1 MAESVFNKRRWKFF
15 VALLVLCAVAAVAV
29 GIGMHYYIGHG
40 TDASDLAEVMPDS
53 LVVGARFSLA
63 DMLESEGYTYGWT
76 KDAVDVEVLVRTR
89 PAGGQSVMSEE
100 EGELSAQSGLL
111 AYDAEER
118 EFRVLGVGEG
128 VLNIVNPVDD
138 TVRIEIPF
146 STRFANSDTAEIF
159 EANFPEADDDGFITA
174 EELAAVK
181 ILTIAEGGTFEV
193 GEFDVFP
200 GLQSVVLTA
209 DGVSTLRGA
218 AELDGVTYYVYD
230 GRYAEYISSPEWRD
244 IADRVYPIVDLADGV
259 HTVVFEFRGG
269 TIETAGLG
277 AERTYTSVADGG
289 TVDISMYVP
298 TRLGYTFT
306 GWFESDDN
314 GETLAV
320 APVDKDTVYTSDTKL
335 YAGWR
340 ANSYTVSYHDE
351 YTSDLLLLPDPQTFM
366 YGVPGS
372 ITEQE
377 LTRNGYSFA
386 GWSLSEDAAQV
397 DYLPGQ
403 EVLSLASEDGAEIK
417 LYAVWAA
424 NNYTIVYDGNA
435 SGVSGVPQPQADI
448 AFDKEVALASGVPT
462 RSGYHFLGWS
472 LTSGSIAAAYKPGDK
487 VKGLVADEG
496 REVILYAVW
505 AANSYTIAF
514 DANGGS
520 NAPADIQ
527 AEYDKTVYIP
537 PSTPSRYGYN
547 FLGWA
552 RSKTATRAEYS
563 AGASVSRLTAS
574 SGGVVTF
581 YAVWKADTFR
591 VRYDDNLLGSGVA
604 VPKGD
609 TISYTGSY
617 NISSSRPSRTG
628 YYFLGWSFTASGTI
642 AYDPGDKAN
651 VRDLYDRS
659 EKSDGIVTL
668 YARWEQMYKI
678 TIKSE
683 GKKGGTIALTPARS
697 DLYYRAGEQI
707 TAKITYS
714 GSNDKHFGYQSGSTT
729 IEEKGKTE
737 YSFTMPK
744 ADVTLTVYSNP
755 DGCFTPD
762 TLITLADGSMIPVK
776 ELCVGDEVLVFD
788 HVTGEISTSP
798 VAYISI
804 DKAEKWETISLMFE
818 GGVTVDV
825 ISEHGFFDLT
835 TGGYVMINAENV
847 SEYVGHTF
855 AGMAGADGGTLGALK
870 LVGYEFGE
878 AGSEAYSVVTA
889 KDLNHFAN
897 GMLVFT
903 DGIDGLYNIFEY
915 GEGMKYDEE
924 AMAADIERYGLYT
937 YEDWS
942 DYLTY
947 EQFLAYNVQYLKVSV
962 GKGLITEEGIIA
974 LIDRFLR

>member
-174 EELAAVK
+174 EEIAAVK

-200 GLQSVVLTA
+200 ELQSVVLTA

-340 ANSYTVSYHDE
+340 ANSYT
-351 YTSDLLLLPDPQTFM
+351 
-366 YGVPGS
+366 
-372 ITEQE
+372 
-377 LTRNGYSFA
+377 
-386 GWSLSEDAAQV
+386 
-397 DYLPGQ
+397 
-403 EVLSLASEDGAEIK
+403 
-417 LYAVWAA
+417 
-424 NNYTIVYDGNA
+424 IVYDGNA
-435 SGVSGVPQPQADI
+435 SDTKNVPGQQTGI
-448 AFDKEVALASGVPT
+448 AFDEEVALASGVPT
-462 RSGYHFLGWS
+462 
-472 LTSGSIAAAYKPGDK
+472 
-487 VKGLVADEG
+487 
-496 REVILYAVW
+496 
-505 AANSYTIAF
+505 
-514 DANGGS
+514 
-520 NAPADIQ
+520 
-527 AEYDKTVYIP
+527 
-537 PSTPSRYGYN
+537 RYGYN

-804 DKAEKWETISLMFE
+804 DKAEKWETISLDFE

-825 ISEHGFFDLT
+825 IYEHGFFDLT

-897 GMLVFT
+897 GMLVFA

>member
-63 DMLESEGYTYGWT
+63 DMLESEGYAYGWT

-174 EELAAVK
+174 EEIAAVK

-200 GLQSVVLTA
+200 ELQSVVLTA

-218 AELDGVTYYVYD
+218 AELGGVTYYVYD

-340 ANSYTVSYHDE
+340 ANSYT
-351 YTSDLLLLPDPQTFM
+351 
-366 YGVPGS
+366 
-372 ITEQE
+372 
-377 LTRNGYSFA
+377 
-386 GWSLSEDAAQV
+386 
-397 DYLPGQ
+397 
-403 EVLSLASEDGAEIK
+403 
-417 LYAVWAA
+417 
-424 NNYTIVYDGNA
+424 IVYDGNA
-435 SGVSGVPQPQADI
+435 SDAKNVPGQQTGI
-448 AFDKEVALASGVPT
+448 AFDEEVALASGGPT
-462 RSGYHFLGWS
+462 LSGYHFLGWS
-472 LTSGSIAAAYKPGDK
+472 LTSGSIGAAYQPGDK

-496 REVILYAVW
+496 GEVILYAVWAANNYTIVYNGNASDAKDVPGQQTGIAFDEEVALASGEPTRSGYRFLGWSLTSGSIVAAYQPGDKVKGLVAAEGGKVILYAVW

-514 DANGGS
+514 NANGGS
-520 NAPADIQ
+520 NAPANIQ
-527 AEYDKTVYIP
+527 AQYDATVYIP
-537 PSTPSRYGYN
+537 RSTPSRYGYN

-581 YAVWKADTFR
+581 YAVWEADTFR
-591 VRYDDNLLGSGVA
+591 VRYDDNVSGSSVA
-604 VPKGD
+604 VPSS
-609 TISYTGSY
+609 IWLSYTGSY

-628 YYFLGWSFTASGTI
+628 YYFLGWSFTTSGST

-651 VRDLYDRS
+651 VQDLYKRS
-659 EKSDGIVTL
+659 ERSAGTVTL
-668 YARWEQMYKI
+668 YARWEKMYRI
-678 TIKSE
+678 TVKSE
-683 GKKGGTIALTPARS
+683 GEKGGTIALTPARS

-714 GSNDKHFGYQSGSTT
+714 GNKDKYFGYQSGSTT
-729 IEEKGKTE
+729 IKENGKTE
-737 YSFTMPK
+737 YSFTMPN
-744 ADVTLTVYSNP
+744 ADVTLTVYSNQ

-762 TLITLADGSMIPVK
+762 TFITLADGSMIPVK

-825 ISEHGFFDLT
+825 IYEHGFFDLT

-870 LVGYEFGE
+870 LVSYEFGE

-942 DYLTY
+942 DYITY

-962 GKGLITEEGIIA
+962 GKGLITEEGLIA

>member
-63 DMLESEGYTYGWT
+63 DMLESEGYAYGWT

-200 GLQSVVLTA
+200 ELQSVVLTA

-340 ANSYTVSYHDE
+340 ANIATPSPIT
-351 YTSDLLLLPDPQTFM
+351 TSTP
-366 YGVPGS
+366 
-372 ITEQE
+372 
-377 LTRNGYSFA
+377 
-386 GWSLSEDAAQV
+386 
-397 DYLPGQ
+397 
-403 EVLSLASEDGAEIK
+403 
-417 LYAVWAA
+417 
-424 NNYTIVYDGNA
+424 
-435 SGVSGVPQPQADI
+435 
-448 AFDKEVALASGVPT
+448 PT
-462 RSGYHFLGWS
+462 RS
-472 LTSGSIAAAYKPGDK
+472 
-487 VKGLVADEG
+487 
-496 REVILYAVW
+496 
-505 AANSYTIAF
+505 
-514 DANGGS
+514 
-520 NAPADIQ
+520 
-527 AEYDKTVYIP
+527 
-537 PSTPSRYGYN
+537 
-547 FLGWA
+547 
-552 RSKTATRAEYS
+552 
-563 AGASVSRLTAS
+563 
-574 SGGVVTF
+574 
-581 YAVWKADTFR
+581 
-591 VRYDDNLLGSGVA
+591 
-604 VPKGD
+604 
-609 TISYTGSY
+609 
-617 NISSSRPSRTG
+617 
-628 YYFLGWSFTASGTI
+628 
-642 AYDPGDKAN
+642 
-651 VRDLYDRS
+651 
-659 EKSDGIVTL
+659 
-668 YARWEQMYKI
+668 
-678 TIKSE
+678 
-683 GKKGGTIALTPARS
+683 
-697 DLYYRAGEQI
+697 
-707 TAKITYS
+707 
-714 GSNDKHFGYQSGSTT
+714 
-729 IEEKGKTE
+729 
-737 YSFTMPK
+737 
-744 ADVTLTVYSNP
+744 
-755 DGCFTPD
+755 C
-762 TLITLADGSMIPVK
+762 
-776 ELCVGDEVLVFD
+776 
-788 HVTGEISTSP
+788 SP
-798 VAYISI
+798 VRRLSCT
-804 DKAEKWETISLMFE
+804 ER
-818 GGVTVDV
+818 
-825 ISEHGFFDLT
+825 
-835 TGGYVMINAENV
+835 
-847 SEYVGHTF
+847 
-855 AGMAGADGGTLGALK
+855 
-870 LVGYEFGE
+870 
-878 AGSEAYSVVTA
+878 
-889 KDLNHFAN
+889 
-897 GMLVFT
+897 
-903 DGIDGLYNIFEY
+903 
-915 GEGMKYDEE
+915 
-924 AMAADIERYGLYT
+924 AAT
-937 YEDWS
+937 
-942 DYLTY
+942 
-947 EQFLAYNVQYLKVSV
+947 
-962 GKGLITEEGIIA
+962 
-974 LIDRFLR
+974 

>member
-159 EANFPEADDDGFITA
+159 EANFPEADDDWFITA
-174 EELAAVK
+174 EEIAAVK

-200 GLQSVVLTA
+200 ELQSVVLTA

-340 ANSYTVSYHDE
+340 ANSYT
-351 YTSDLLLLPDPQTFM
+351 
-366 YGVPGS
+366 
-372 ITEQE
+372 
-377 LTRNGYSFA
+377 
-386 GWSLSEDAAQV
+386 
-397 DYLPGQ
+397 
-403 EVLSLASEDGAEIK
+403 
-417 LYAVWAA
+417 
-424 NNYTIVYDGNA
+424 IVYDGNA
-435 SGVSGVPQPQADI
+435 SDAKNVPGQQTGI
-448 AFDKEVALASGVPT
+448 AFDEEVALASGVPT
-462 RSGYHFLGWS
+462 
-472 LTSGSIAAAYKPGDK
+472 
-487 VKGLVADEG
+487 
-496 REVILYAVW
+496 
-505 AANSYTIAF
+505 
-514 DANGGS
+514 
-520 NAPADIQ
+520 
-527 AEYDKTVYIP
+527 
-537 PSTPSRYGYN
+537 RYGYN

-552 RSKTATRAEYS
+552 RSRTATRAEYS

-855 AGMAGADGGTLGALK
+855 AGMTGADGGTLGALK

-942 DYLTY
+942 DYITY

-962 GKGLITEEGIIA
+962 GKGLITEEGLIA

>member
-100 EGELSAQSGLL
+100 EGELSVQSGLL
-111 AYDAEER
+111 AYDAKER

-174 EELAAVK
+174 EEIAAVK

-200 GLQSVVLTA
+200 ELQSVVLTA

-244 IADRVYPIVDLADGV
+244 IADKVYPIVDLADGV

-320 APVDKDTVYTSDTKL
+320 APVDKNTVYTSDTKL

-340 ANSYTVSYHDE
+340 ANSYTVSYHDK
-351 YTSDLLLLPDPQTFM
+351 YTSDLLLPDPQTFM
-366 YGVPGS
+366 YGVSGN

-377 LTRNGYSFA
+377 ITRNGYSFA

-424 NNYTIVYDGNA
+424 NSYTIVYDGNA
-435 SGVSGVPQPQADI
+435 SDAKNVPGQQTGI
-448 AFDKEVALASGVPT
+448 KFDEEVALASGEPT
-462 RSGYHFLGWS
+462 RSGYRFLGWS
-472 LTSGSIAAAYKPGDK
+472 LTSGSIAAAYQPGDK
-487 VKGLVADEG
+487 VKGLVADEDG
-496 REVILYAVW
+496 EVILYAVW

-520 NAPADIQ
+520 NAPANIQ
-527 AEYDKTVYIP
+527 AQYDATVYIP
-537 PSTPSRYGYN
+537 RSTPSRYGYN

-563 AGASVSRLTAS
+563 AGASVTRLTAS

-804 DKAEKWETISLMFE
+804 DKAEKWETISLNFE

-870 LVGYEFGE
+870 LVSYEFGE

-942 DYLTY
+942 DYITY

>member
-174 EELAAVK
+174 EEIAAVK

-200 GLQSVVLTA
+200 ELQSVVLTA

-277 AERTYTSVADGG
+277 AERIYTSVADGG
-289 TVDISMYVP
+289 KVDISKYVP

-340 ANSYTVSYHDE
+340 ANSYT
-351 YTSDLLLLPDPQTFM
+351 
-366 YGVPGS
+366 
-372 ITEQE
+372 
-377 LTRNGYSFA
+377 
-386 GWSLSEDAAQV
+386 
-397 DYLPGQ
+397 
-403 EVLSLASEDGAEIK
+403 
-417 LYAVWAA
+417 
-424 NNYTIVYDGNA
+424 IVYDGNA
-435 SGVSGVPQPQADI
+435 SDAKNVPGQQTGI
-448 AFDKEVALASGVPT
+448 AFDEEVALASGVPT
-462 RSGYHFLGWS
+462 LYGYNFLGWS
-472 LTSGSIAAAYKPGDK
+472 LTSGSIGAAYQPGDK

-496 REVILYAVW
+496 GVVTLYAVW

-520 NAPADIQ
+520 NAPANIQ
-527 AEYDKTVYIP
+527 AEYDATVRIP

-574 SGGVVTF
+574 SGGVVTL
-581 YAVWKADTFR
+581 YAVWEADRF
-591 VRYDDNLLGSGVA
+591 LLKYNANVSGSSVA
-604 VPKGD
+604 VPSS
-609 TISYTGSY
+609 IWLSYTGSY

-628 YYFLGWSFTASGTI
+628 YYFLGWSFTASGPT

-651 VRDLYDRS
+651 VQDLYKRS
-659 EKSDGIVTL
+659 EKSAGTVTL
-668 YARWEQMYKI
+668 YARWEKMYRI
-678 TIKSE
+678 TVKSE

-825 ISEHGFFDLT
+825 IYEHGFFDLT

-855 AGMAGADGGTLGALK
+855 AGMAGADGETLGALK
-870 LVGYEFGE
+870 LVSYEFGE

-942 DYLTY
+942 DYITY

-962 GKGLITEEGIIA
+962 GKGLITEEGLIA

>member
-29 GIGMHYYIGHG
+29 GIGMHYYIGHD

-89 PAGGQSVMSEE
+89 PTGGQSVMSEE
-100 EGELSAQSGLL
+100 ESELSAQSGLL

-128 VLNIVNPVDD
+128 ILNIVNPVDD

-174 EELAAVK
+174 EEIASVK
-181 ILTIAEGGTFEV
+181 SLTIAEGGTFEV
-193 GEFDVFP
+193 GEFSVFP
-200 GLQSVVLTA
+200 RLNSVVLTA

-230 GRYAEYISSPEWRD
+230 GRYAEYISSPAWQD

-259 HTVVFEFRGG
+259 HTVVFEFCGG

-335 YAGWR
+335 YAGWA
-340 ANSYTVSYHDE
+340 ANRYTVSYHDE
-351 YTSDLLLLPDPQTFM
+351 HTSDPLLLPDSQTFT
-366 YGVPGS
+366 YGVSGN
-372 ITEQE
+372 ITEQKI
-377 LTRNGYSFA
+377 TRNGYSFA

-403 EVLSLASEDGAEIK
+403 EVLSLASENGAEIK

-424 NNYTIVYDGNA
+424 NNYTIVYDANGGSNA
-435 SGVSGVPQPQADI
+435 PGEQTGI
-448 AFDKEVALASGVPT
+448 AFDEEVALSSDTPD
-462 RSGYHFLGWS
+462 RSGYRFLGWS
-472 LTSGSIAAAYKPGDK
+472 LTPGSIVAAYQPDDK
-487 VKGLVADEG
+487 VKGLVAAEG
-496 REVILYAVW
+496 GKVILYAVW

-520 NAPADIQ
+520 NAPANIQ
-527 AEYDKTVYIP
+527 AQYDKTVYIP
-537 PSTPSRYGYN
+537 RFTPSRYGYN

-574 SGGVVTF
+574 SGGVVTL
-581 YAVWKADTFR
+581 YAVWEADRF
-591 VRYDDNLLGSGVA
+591 LLKYNANVSGSSVA
-604 VPKGD
+604 VPSS
-609 TISYTGSY
+609 IWLSYTGSY

-628 YYFLGWSFTASGTI
+628 YYFLGWSFTASGPI

-651 VRDLYDRS
+651 VQDLYERS
-659 EKSDGIVTL
+659 EQSAGTVTL

-683 GKKGGTIALTPARS
+683 GGKGGTIALTPARS

-714 GSNDKHFGYQSGSTT
+714 GSKDKHFSYQSGSTT
-729 IEEKGKTE
+729 IKENGKTE
-737 YSFTMPK
+737 YSFTMPN
-744 ADVTLTVYSNP
+744 ADVTLTVHSNKK
-755 DGCFTPD
+755 GCFTPD
-762 TLITLADGSMIPVK
+762 TLITLADGSMIPVE

-798 VAYISI
+798 VAYIAI
-804 DKAEKWETISLMFE
+804 DKAEKWETISLDFE

-897 GMLVFT
+897 GMLVFS
-903 DGIDGLYNIFEY
+903 DGIDGFYNIFEY

-947 EQFLAYNVQYLKVSV
+947 EQFLAYNLQYLKVSV

>member
-100 EGELSAQSGLL
+100 EGELSAQPGLL

-174 EELAAVK
+174 EEIAAVK

-200 GLQSVVLTA
+200 ELQSVVLTA

-289 TVDISMYVP
+289 KVDISMYVP

-320 APVDKDTVYTSDTKL
+320 APVDNDTVYTSDTKL

-340 ANSYTVSYHDE
+340 ANRYTVSYHDKD
-351 YTSDLLLLPDPQTFM
+351 TVDLLPDPQTFM

-377 LTRNGYSFA
+377 ITRNGYSFA

-403 EVLSLASEDGAEIK
+403 EVLSLASENGAEIK

-424 NNYTIVYDGNA
+424 NSYTIVYNGNGGSNA
-435 SGVSGVPQPQADI
+435 PGEQTGI
-448 AFDKEVALASGVPT
+448 AFDEEVALSSDTPD
-462 RSGYHFLGWS
+462 RSGYRFLGWS
-472 LTSGSIAAAYKPGDK
+472 LTPGSIVAAYQPGDK

-496 REVILYAVW
+496 GAVILYAVW
-505 AANSYTIAF
+505 AANSYTIVYDGNASDAMNVPGQQTGIAF
-514 DANGGS
+514 DEEVALASGV
-520 NAPADIQ
+520 P
-527 AEYDKTVYIP
+527 T
-537 PSTPSRYGYN
+537 RYGYN

-552 RSKTATRAEYS
+552 KSETATSAEYS
-563 AGASVSRLTAS
+563 AGAIVSRLTAS
-574 SGGVVTF
+574 SGGRVTF
-581 YAVWKADTFR
+581 YAVWEADRF
-591 VRYDDNLLGSGVA
+591 LLKYNSNVPGSSVA
-604 VPKGD
+604 VPSS
-609 TISYTGSY
+609 IWLSYTGSY

-628 YYFLGWSFTASGTI
+628 YYFLGWSFTASGPI
-642 AYDPGDKAN
+642 AYDSGDKTN
-651 VRDLYDRS
+651 VKDLYERS
-659 EKSDGIVTL
+659 ERSAGTVTL
-668 YARWEQMYKI
+668 YARWEKMYRI

-714 GSNDKHFGYQSGSTT
+714 GSSDKHFGYQSGSTT
-729 IEEKGKTE
+729 IEENGKTE
-737 YSFTMPK
+737 YGFTMPK

-762 TLITLADGSMIPVK
+762 TLISLADGSMIPVK

-804 DKAEKWETISLMFE
+804 DKAEKWETISLNFE

-870 LVGYEFGE
+870 LVSYEFGE

-942 DYLTY
+942 DYITY

-962 GKGLITEEGIIA
+962 GKGLITEEGLIA

>member
-100 EGELSAQSGLL
+100 ESELSAQSGLL

-174 EELAAVK
+174 EEIAAVK
-181 ILTIAEGGTFEV
+181 SLTIAEGGTFEA

-200 GLQSVVLTA
+200 ELQSVVLTA
-209 DGVSTLRGA
+209 DGVSTLNGA

-340 ANSYTVSYHDE
+340 ANRYTVSYHDKD
-351 YTSDLLLLPDPQTFM
+351 TVDLLPDPQTFM

-403 EVLSLASEDGAEIK
+403 EVLSLASENGAEIK

-424 NNYTIVYDGNA
+424 NNYKIVYDGNA
-435 SGVSGVPQPQADI
+435 SDANNVPEPQTGI
-448 AFDKEVALASGVPT
+448 AFDEEVALSSGAPT
-462 RSGYHFLGWS
+462 RSGYRFLGWS
-472 LTSGSIAAAYKPGDK
+472 LTPGSIAAAYQPGDK
-487 VKGLVADEG
+487 VKGLVADADG
-496 REVILYAVW
+496 EVILYAVW

-527 AEYDKTVYIP
+527 AQYDATVYIP
-537 PSTPSRYGYN
+537 RSTPSRYGYN

-574 SGGVVTF
+574 SGGVVTL
-581 YAVWKADTFR
+581 YAVWEADRF
-591 VRYDDNLLGSGVA
+591 LLKYNSNVSGSSVA
-604 VPKGD
+604 VPSS
-609 TISYTGSY
+609 IWLSYTGSY

-628 YYFLGWSFTASGTI
+628 YYFLGWSFTASGST

-651 VRDLYDRS
+651 VQDLYKRS
-659 EKSDGIVTL
+659 EQSAGTVTL
-668 YARWEQMYKI
+668 YARWEKMYRI
-678 TIKSE
+678 TVKSE

-744 ADVTLTVYSNP
+744 ADVTLTVYSNQ

-762 TLITLADGSMIPVK
+762 TFITLADGSMIPVK

-804 DKAEKWETISLMFE
+804 DKAEKWETISLNFE

-855 AGMAGADGGTLGALK
+855 AGMAGADGETLGALK
-870 LVGYEFGE
+870 LVSYEFGE

-942 DYLTY
+942 DYITY

>member
-174 EELAAVK
+174 EEIAAVK

-200 GLQSVVLTA
+200 ELQSVVLTA

-230 GRYAEYISSPEWRD
+230 GRYAEYISSPEWLD

-340 ANSYTVSYHDE
+340 ANSYTVSYHDK
-351 YTSDLLLLPDPQTFM
+351 YNSDLLLPGPQTFT
-366 YGVPGS
+366 YGVSGN

-377 LTRNGYSFA
+377 ITRNGY
-386 GWSLSEDAAQV
+386 V

-424 NNYTIVYDGNA
+424 NSYTIKFDDNGGSDA
-435 SGVSGVPQPQADI
+435 PADI
-448 AFDKEVALASGVPT
+448 QAQYDETVYIP
-462 RSGYHFLGWS
+462 RSTPSRDGYKFLGWS
-472 LTSGSIAAAYKPGDK
+472 LTSGSIAAAYQPGDK

-496 REVILYAVW
+496 RVVTLYAVW

-520 NAPADIQ
+520 DAPADIQ
-527 AEYDKTVYIP
+527 AQYDKTVYIP
-537 PSTPSRYGYN
+537 RSTPSRYGYN

-552 RSKTATRAEYS
+552 RWLQFP
-563 AGASVSRLTAS
+563 RLGEVENGNE
-574 SGGVVTF
+574 SGIQRRRKRLPSHRKFGRRGH
-581 YAVWKADTFR
+581 ALCR
-591 VRYDDNLLGSGVA
+591 LGG
-604 VPKGD
+604 
-609 TISYTGSY
+609 
-617 NISSSRPSRTG
+617 RPV
-628 YYFLGWSFTASGTI
+628 FA
-642 AYDPGDKAN
+642 
-651 VRDLYDRS
+651 
-659 EKSDGIVTL
+659 
-668 YARWEQMYKI
+668 
-678 TIKSE
+678 
-683 GKKGGTIALTPARS
+683 
-697 DLYYRAGEQI
+697 QI
-707 TAKITYS
+707 
-714 GSNDKHFGYQSGSTT
+714 
-729 IEEKGKTE
+729 
-737 YSFTMPK
+737 
-744 ADVTLTVYSNP
+744 
-755 DGCFTPD
+755 
-762 TLITLADGSMIPVK
+762 
-776 ELCVGDEVLVFD
+776 
-788 HVTGEISTSP
+788 
-798 VAYISI
+798 
-804 DKAEKWETISLMFE
+804 
-818 GGVTVDV
+818 
-825 ISEHGFFDLT
+825 
-835 TGGYVMINAENV
+835 
-847 SEYVGHTF
+847 
-855 AGMAGADGGTLGALK
+855 
-870 LVGYEFGE
+870 
-878 AGSEAYSVVTA
+878 
-889 KDLNHFAN
+889 
-897 GMLVFT
+897 
-903 DGIDGLYNIFEY
+903 
-915 GEGMKYDEE
+915 
-924 AMAADIERYGLYT
+924 
-937 YEDWS
+937 
-942 DYLTY
+942 
-947 EQFLAYNVQYLKVSV
+947 
-962 GKGLITEEGIIA
+962 
-974 LIDRFLR
+974 

>member
-174 EELAAVK
+174 EEIAAVK

-200 GLQSVVLTA
+200 ELQSVVLTA

-351 YTSDLLLLPDPQTFM
+351 NTSDLLLPDPQTFM

-372 ITEQE
+372 ITEKE
-377 LTRNGYSFA
+377 ITRNGYSFA

-424 NNYTIVYDGNA
+424 NNYNIVYNGNA
-435 SGVSGVPQPQADI
+435 SDAKNVPEPQTGI
-448 AFDKEVALASGVPT
+448 AFDEEVALSSDTPD
-462 RSGYHFLGWS
+462 RSGYRFLGWS
-472 LTSGSIAAAYKPGDK
+472 LTSGSIVAAYQRGDK
-487 VKGLVADEG
+487 VKGLVADDDG
-496 REVILYAVW
+496 EVILYAVW

-520 NAPADIQ
+520 NAPANIQ
-527 AEYDKTVYIP
+527 AAYDATVYIP
-537 PSTPSRYGYN
+537 RSTPSRYGYN

-552 RSKTATRAEYS
+552 KSETATRAEYS
-563 AGASVSRLTAS
+563 AGAGVSRLTAS
-574 SGGVVTF
+574 SGGVVTL
-581 YAVWKADTFR
+581 YAVWEADRFLL
-591 VRYDDNLLGSGVA
+591 RYNSNASGSSVA
-604 VPKGD
+604 VPSS
-609 TISYTGSY
+609 IWLSYTGSY

-628 YYFLGWSFTASGTI
+628 YYFLGWSFTASGPI

-651 VRDLYDRS
+651 VQDLYKRS
-659 EKSDGIVTL
+659 ERSAGTVTL
-668 YARWEQMYKI
+668 YARWEKMYKI

-804 DKAEKWETISLMFE
+804 DKAEKWETISLDFE

-825 ISEHGFFDLT
+825 IYEHGFFDLT

-870 LVGYEFGE
+870 LVSYEFGE

-942 DYLTY
+942 DYITY

>member
-174 EELAAVK
+174 EEIAAVK

-200 GLQSVVLTA
+200 ELQSVVLTA

-335 YAGWR
+335 YAGWS
-340 ANSYTVSYHDE
+340 ANRYTVSYHDE
-351 YTSDLLLLPDPQTFM
+351 YTSDLLPDPQTFK

-372 ITEQE
+372 ITEQKI
-377 LTRNGYSFA
+377 TRNGYSFA

-424 NNYTIVYDGNA
+424 NSYTIVYNGNGGSNA
-435 SGVSGVPQPQADI
+435 PGQQTGI
-448 AFDKEVALASGVPT
+448 AFDEEVALASGEPT
-462 RSGYHFLGWS
+462 RSGYRFLGWS
-472 LTSGSIAAAYKPGDK
+472 LTPGSIVAAYQPGDK
-487 VKGLVADEG
+487 VKGLVAGEG
-496 REVILYAVW
+496 DVVTLYAVW
-505 AANSYTIAF
+505 AANSYTIVYDGNAEDAKNVPGRQTGIAF
-514 DANGGS
+514 DKEVAL
-520 NAPADIQ
+520 ADS
-527 AEYDKTVYIP
+527 V
-537 PSTPSRYGYN
+537 PSRYGYN

-604 VPKGD
+604 VPKGV
-609 TISYTGSY
+609 TLSYTGSY

-628 YYFLGWSFTASGTI
+628 YYFLGWSFTASGSI
-642 AYDPGDKAN
+642 AYDPGDKTN
-651 VRDLYDRS
+651 VRDLYERS
-659 EKSDGIVTL
+659 EKSAGIVTI
-668 YARWEQMYKI
+668 YARWEKMYRI

-683 GKKGGTIALTPARS
+683 GEKGGTIALTPARS

-804 DKAEKWETISLMFE
+804 DKAEKWETISLNFE

-825 ISEHGFFDLT
+825 IYEHGFFDLT
-835 TGGYVMINAENV
+835 TGRYVMINAENV

-855 AGMAGADGGTLGALK
+855 AGMTGADGGTLGALK

-897 GMLVFT
+897 GMLVFS

-942 DYLTY
+942 DYITY

-962 GKGLITEEGIIA
+962 GKGLITEEGLIA

>member
-100 EGELSAQSGLL
+100 ESELSAQSGLL

-174 EELAAVK
+174 EEIASVK
-181 ILTIAEGGTFEV
+181 SLTIAEGGTFEV
-193 GEFDVFP
+193 GEFSVFP
-200 GLQSVVLTA
+200 RLNSVVLTA

-230 GRYAEYISSPEWRD
+230 GRYAEYISSPAWQD

-277 AERTYTSVADGG
+277 AERTYTSVADGD

-335 YAGWR
+335 YAGWL
-340 ANSYTVSYHDE
+340 ANRYNIVYDGNASGVNN
-351 YTSDLLLLPDPQTFM
+351 
-366 YGVPGS
+366 VPGQQTGIAFDEEVALS
-372 ITEQE
+372 SDVP
-377 LTRNGYSFA
+377 TRSGYSFA

-424 NNYTIVYDGNA
+424 NNYNIVYNGNA
-435 SGVSGVPQPQADI
+435 SDAKNVPEPQTGI
-448 AFDKEVALASGVPT
+448 AFDEEVALSSDTPD
-462 RSGYHFLGWS
+462 RSGYRFLGWS
-472 LTSGSIAAAYKPGDK
+472 LTSGSIVAAYQRGDK
-487 VKGLVADEG
+487 VKGLVADDDG
-496 REVILYAVW
+496 EVILYAVW

-520 NAPADIQ
+520 NAPANIQ
-527 AEYDKTVYIP
+527 AEYDETVYIP
-537 PSTPSRYGYN
+537 SSTPSRYGYN

-563 AGASVSRLTAS
+563 AGASVTRLTAS

-591 VRYDDNLLGSGVA
+591 VRYYDNLLGSGVA

-678 TIKSE
+678 TVKSE
-683 GKKGGTIALTPARS
+683 GGKGGTIALTPARS

-714 GSNDKHFGYQSGSTT
+714 GNKDKYFGYQSGSTT
-729 IEEKGKTE
+729 IKENGKTE
-737 YSFTMPK
+737 YGFTMPD
-744 ADVTLTVYSNP
+744 ADVTLIVHSNQ

-762 TLITLADGSMIPVK
+762 TFITLADGSMIPVK

-804 DKAEKWETISLMFE
+804 DKAEKWETISLNFE

-870 LVGYEFGE
+870 LVSYEFGE

-942 DYLTY
+942 DYITY

>member
-174 EELAAVK
+174 EEIAAVK

-200 GLQSVVLTA
+200 ELQSVVLTA

-259 HTVVFEFRGG
+259 HTVVFEFCGG

-340 ANSYTVSYHDE
+340 ANSYT
-351 YTSDLLLLPDPQTFM
+351 
-366 YGVPGS
+366 
-372 ITEQE
+372 
-377 LTRNGYSFA
+377 
-386 GWSLSEDAAQV
+386 
-397 DYLPGQ
+397 
-403 EVLSLASEDGAEIK
+403 
-417 LYAVWAA
+417 
-424 NNYTIVYDGNA
+424 IVYDGNA
-435 SGVSGVPQPQADI
+435 SDAKNVPGQQTGI
-448 AFDKEVALASGVPT
+448 AFDEEVALASGGPT
-462 RSGYHFLGWS
+462 LSGYHFLGWS
-472 LTSGSIAAAYKPGDK
+472 LTSGSIGAAYQPGDK
-487 VKGLVADEG
+487 VKGLVAAEG
-496 REVILYAVW
+496 GKVILYAVW

-514 DANGGS
+514 NANGGS
-520 NAPADIQ
+520 NAPANIQ
-527 AEYDKTVYIP
+527 AEYDETVNISR
-537 PSTPSRYGYN
+537 STPSRYGYN

-563 AGASVSRLTAS
+563 AGASVTRLTAS
-574 SGGVVTF
+574 SGDVVTF

-804 DKAEKWETISLMFE
+804 DKAEKWETISLDFE

-825 ISEHGFFDLT
+825 IYEHGFFDLT

-855 AGMAGADGGTLGALK
+855 AGMAGADGETLGALK
-870 LVGYEFGE
+870 LVSYEFGE

-962 GKGLITEEGIIA
+962 GKGLTTEEGLIA